1 VRRDSEDRRAA
12 ATLTDRIPVR
22 CCRNWCGD
30 LSKQVQKAKQNSIE
44 RPKHLSLVDI
54 AYQALVE
61 AIVNQVFE
69 PGTQINIDMLA
80 RDLNMSNTPVREAL
94 MRVMG
99 ERFVEQKTNKG
110 FIVTNFLNQV
120 EIQNM
125 FTVRQLLETHALLSG
140 TVTESKI
147 SLLDKLTQEMETTDD
162 GLLYQEFKDFL
173 HKDHLFH
180 HTIASLS
187 ENDFL
192 IQSWENL
199 NVHLHLSRLYTGGG
213 LFDRDKSSSEHIGIV
228 QALKNNNHDL
238 AVELLNKHIK
248 DVENRLVTFLN
259 NLESAKE

>member
-1 VRRDSEDRRAA
+1 M
-12 ATLTDRIPVR
+12 
-22 CCRNWCGD
+22 
-30 LSKQVQKAKQNSIE
+30 SKQALPAKQSAIQ

-120 EIQNM
+120 ELQNM
-125 FTVRQLLETHALLSG
+125 FMVRQLLETHALLTG
-140 TVTESKI
+140 AVTESKVGQ
-147 SLLDKLTQEMETTDD
+147 LEQLTQEMETSND
-162 GLLYQEFKDFL
+162 GLMYQDFKDFL

-180 HTIASLS
+180 HTIVSLS
-187 ENDFL
+187 DNEFM

-199 NVHLHLSRLYTGGG
+199 NVHLHLSRLYTGVG
-213 LFDRDKSSSEHIGIV
+213 LFDRDKSSSEHINIV
-228 QALKNNNHDL
+228 QALKKGNLDL
-238 AVELLNKHIK
+238 AVELLKKHIT
-248 DVENRLVTFLN
+248 DVENRLVTFLDEQ
-259 NLESAKE
+259 ESSKE